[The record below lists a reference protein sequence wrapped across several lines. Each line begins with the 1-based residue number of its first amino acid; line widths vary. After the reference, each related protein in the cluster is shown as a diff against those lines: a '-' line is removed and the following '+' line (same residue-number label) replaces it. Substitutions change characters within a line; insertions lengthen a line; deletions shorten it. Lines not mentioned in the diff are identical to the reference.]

1 MDYSIDELWRC
12 YAILRRLFGGTKA
25 GEDAL
30 RNIYIPT
37 GFLLRD
43 KPFALFDLV
52 VRNGKGVVARV
63 SELILSR
70 GYSIANI
77 TTPGIVTSGM
87 NKGRLFILVE
97 DCDETCG
104 RELAEALRRDLKDI
118 VLSVE
123 YISAFNS
130 YVFPRNMVL
139 YFIDARANVFTHGLL
154 REGFREMYTYLSSTP
169 GLESHVQSA
178 LRNMGKGIGRHLFK
192 RWNMRIEDAGGFEEY
207 VKQGLRFF
215 EAIYNAMGLA
225 SRVRAYTEDYI
236 NYVIEV
242 VDNWEC
248 SALSEAGLTTMPQIT
263 LGIIEGYLGGLLG
276 KRVVATEEKHIRGP
290 GESCVYTAKSLESL
304 IE

>member
-1 MDYSIDELWRC
+1 MRGC
-12 YAILRRLFGGTKA
+12 YIILRRLFGGTKV
-25 GEDAL
+25 GDKVGGDAL

-43 KPFALFDLV
+43 KPFTLLDLV
-52 VRNGKGVVARV
+52 VRNGKGVVARI

-77 TTPGIVTSGM
+77 TTPGIVTSDM
-87 NKGRLFILVE
+87 DKARLFILVE
-97 DCDETCG
+97 DCDEACG

-118 VLSVE
+118 ISSVE
-123 YISAFNS
+123 YLSAFNI
-130 YVFPRNMVL
+130 YIFPRNIVL
-139 YFIDARANVFTHGLL
+139 YFIDAKAHVFTHGSL
-154 REGFREMYTYLSSTP
+154 REGFREMYMYLSSTP
-169 GLESHVQSA
+169 GLESHIQNA

-192 RWNMRIEDAGGFEEY
+192 RWNMRIEDVGGFEEY

-248 SALSEAGLTTMPQIT
+248 SALSEASLSAMPQIT

-276 KRVVATEEKHIRGP
+276 KRVVATEEKHARSP
-290 GESCVYTAKSLESL
+290 GESCVYTAKSLESH